1 MVHHFPCHPRS
12 LRWKNGDHV
21 STEDHIN
28 TGELTSLTNGD
39 HVSTV
44 DHTNTGELASPTRTT
59 EQLHYQNQQ
68 KIVKDEYIYDNFD
81 FLNNSNTPT
90 FTHDYFEYE
99 QGGADIIV
107 KGRLKVS
114 IQFLIDIGAY
124 HFIIDTIRDGY
135 KIPFYSSPPSVYV
148 SNNVSGSMN
157 ANFEDTAIQD

>member
-1 MVHHFPCHPRS
+1 MFQLWSYKYWRASFP
-12 LRWKNGDHV
+12 
-21 STEDHIN
+21 
-28 TGELTSLTNGD
+28 
-39 HVSTV
+39 
-44 DHTNTGELASPTRTT
+44 
-59 EQLHYQNQQ
+59 YQNNRTATLPKST

-157 ANFEDTAIQD
+157 ANFEDTAIQDWLNVIIH